1 MTEKQALDEWKEEEE
16 LQSYELSDMSH
27 KTTLPEFFKK
37 IEELRNTILRIKEN
51 VSHIERLHQRL
62 LNEISE
68 EQTIYLHHQL
78 NDLKAKTR
86 QMQNLVR
93 DDIKILNKKN
103 KGPVPKN
110 DLQIRLTQTSNIQR
124 KFMDSIQ
131 QYSNVENSF
140 NQRYRQ
146 RLCRQMETVNPN
158 ITEEEIQSALNDDR
172 GVQIFTQ
179 ALLRSNRHGEA
190 RIALREVQERHQDIK
205 QIERTI
211 AELAELFN
219 EMSIL
224 IDQQD
229 EPLQSISRQAE
240 IVHSNIEQGIQHQ
253 DKAISNIRAARRKKC
268 YCFGLTILILIAI
281 TIVIIV
287 VKCVGVYNSVIF
299 SCISYQSVP
308 VRVERGKETGDLERD
323 RRIDAGILLLIEL
336 TGGVLRQRRISMND
350 YRKIEST
357 QMTIYAPLSPV
368 SVTRLNSPIK
378 RQFSCDES
386 CSMIDIEYK
395 EEIAISM
402 KNMGK
407 ITLASPEMMDLQP
420 ELEWYMRPYLV
431 DFILEVHSGF
441 HLQPAT
447 LYLTINLID
456 RYTSKRVVFKKH
468 YQLLGCS
475 ALWIAAKFEESK
487 DRVPTLK
494 ELCTVCCDSY
504 REEMFIQME
513 SHIIKTL
520 DWVINHPTTISF
532 LQIITLQSDFSK
544 DIIELA
550 QFFTEL
556 ALFYR
561 DLICLPNIIAEAS
574 LFLAQSILQPK
585 KHYMVPSSEILS
597 CIHALQR
604 HLNDISNVLLKKYSH
619 IGIKKIISDYLTSIS
634 LMHNSSQI
642 DLPHTPS
649 PHHKHS
655 KQSQFYLCIN
665 TNNHVSDS
673 IVDQLKN
680 TQENGLP
687 TPSTDDNQCNH
698 YSDSEEYVFISE
710 DKTKKVLAIDRS
722 NGKLNL
728 YSKETYETKINQ
740 YLLRI
745 YGILGII
752 RLKND
757 KYVILITEREMV
769 GKIDQDD
776 IFRMK
781 SFRLIS
787 LKNIHK
793 DYEETEYIKLIKKH
807 LKSGSFYFS
816 YTFNITN
823 TTQRQATIIIK
834 GNLLVIA
841 LISRRSR
848 FRAGTR
854 YFSRGINEEGDVSN
868 YNETEQIVLFENT
881 NKLSRVSERLKLSY
895 VQTRGSIP
903 IFWAEINNLKYKP
916 KLQIFNINDSIY
928 PSRLHFNKQIKI
940 YGDQIVVNL
949 VNEHGREYNI
959 KAAYEEII
967 RILKEPKIQYF
978 NFDFHQ
984 ECKKMRWHRVQI
996 LIDKLLP
1003 QLYKQNY
1010 CYINSSNKLS
1020 PIHLQTSVVRTNCI
1034 DCLDRTNVVQSA
1046 LARWMLTKQLKDIGI
1061 FDKNEN
1067 IKDYSEFDNLFRN
1080 MWADNADF
1088 ISISYSGTKAL
1099 KTDFTRI
1106 GKRTRKGEF
1115 CDFIISI
1122 TRYFLNNF
1130 TDGSRQDAYDLFLGN
1145 YLPYQ
1150 TTKSPF
1156 YNYKPL
1162 FIQSVPYILFFSIFM
1177 ILLKITL
1184 PSLNDTI
1191 FSFHIF
1197 LAFWFLVL
1205 IWSAY
1210 YIISNGFLP
1219 IFQISGMKNQASV
1232 KKQCEHCYSVRRK
1245 GRVYILCK
1253 VNKKHKQRQS

>member
-287 VKCVGVYNSVIF
+287 VKCVGGSF
-299 SCISYQSVP
+299 
-308 VRVERGKETGDLERD
+308 RVERGKETGDLERD

-336 TGGVLRQRRISMND
+336 TGGGVEGTRTAQLRLLRQRRISMND

-823 TTQRQATIIIK
+823 TTQRQATLHTNVEIPMWKSADDRFFWNRFIQSDLIDLRGVSHSDIDNYILPVIYGFVKIDSIIIK

-881 NKLSRVSERLKLSY
+881 NKLSR
-895 VQTRGSIP
+895 
-903 IFWAEINNLKYKP
+903 
-916 KLQIFNINDSIY
+916 
-928 PSRLHFNKQIKI
+928 
-940 YGDQIVVNL
+940 
-949 VNEHGREYNI
+949 
-959 KAAYEEII
+959 
-967 RILKEPKIQYF
+967 
-978 NFDFHQ
+978 
-984 ECKKMRWHRVQI
+984 
-996 LIDKLLP
+996 
-1003 QLYKQNY
+1003 
-1010 CYINSSNKLS
+1010 LS

-1099 KTDFTRI
+1099 KTDFTR
-1106 GKRTRKGEF
+1106 
-1115 CDFIISI
+1115 
-1122 TRYFLNNF
+1122 
-1130 TDGSRQDAYDLFLGN
+1130 
-1145 YLPYQ
+1145 
-1150 TTKSPF
+1150 
-1156 YNYKPL
+1156 
-1162 FIQSVPYILFFSIFM
+1162 
-1177 ILLKITL
+1177 
-1184 PSLNDTI
+1184 
-1191 FSFHIF
+1191 
-1197 LAFWFLVL
+1197 
-1205 IWSAY
+1205 
-1210 YIISNGFLP
+1210 
-1219 IFQISGMKNQASV
+1219 
-1232 KKQCEHCYSVRRK
+1232 
-1245 GRVYILCK
+1245 
-1253 VNKKHKQRQS
+1253 